1 MLPDL
6 PELREPGGLQA
17 LQEPLAP
24 LAHKVSQVL
33 LVLPAPRDLPEP
45 LVIRDRRGLSEP
57 LGLPALP
64 ELPEPQALREPLA
77 LREPPELQEP
87 LELPEKHKP

>member
-24 LAHKVSQVL
+24 L
-33 LVLPAPRDLPEP
+33 
-45 LVIRDRRGLSEP
+45 RDRRGLSEP

>member
-6 PELREPGGLQA
+6 PELLEPGGLQA

-45 LVIRDRRGLSEP
+45 L
-57 LGLPALP
+57 GLPALP
-64 ELPEPQALREPLA
+64 ELPEPRALPDLPEPQELP
-77 LREPPELQEP
+77 EPRA
-87 LELPEKHKP
+87 LPEKHRP

>member
-6 PELREPGGLQA
+6 LELLEPGGLQA

-45 LVIRDRRGLSEP
+45 LGLRDHRGLPEP

-64 ELPEPQALREPLA
+64 ELPEPRALPDLPEPQELP
-77 LREPPELQEP
+77 EPRA
-87 LELPEKHKP
+87 LPEKHRP

>member
-45 LVIRDRRGLSEP
+45 LVLRDRRG
-57 LGLPALP
+57 
-64 ELPEPQALREPLA
+64 LPEPQALREPLA
-77 LREPPELQEP
+77 LREPPELPEP
-87 LELPEKHKP
+87 LELPEKHRP

>member
-33 LVLPAPRDLPEP
+33 LVLPAPR
-45 LVIRDRRGLSEP
+45 
-57 LGLPALP
+57 
-64 ELPEPQALREPLA
+64 ELAEPQALREPLA
-77 LREPPELQEP
+77 LREPPELPEP